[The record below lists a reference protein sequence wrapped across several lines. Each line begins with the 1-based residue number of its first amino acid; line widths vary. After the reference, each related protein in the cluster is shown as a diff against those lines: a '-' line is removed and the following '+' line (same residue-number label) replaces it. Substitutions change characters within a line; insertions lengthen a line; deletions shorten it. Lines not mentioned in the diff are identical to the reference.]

1 MKIGMIGNDITT
13 SLAEETNHLYSGVN
27 IRGDT
32 GDMSHS
38 GRRTWAFIP
47 ISSNKNMK
55 VAKELFR
62 GGRGGEIILLS
73 NGSFLLPEYEYEL

>member
-62 GGRGGEIILLS
+62 GGGGEIILLS
-73 NGSFLLPEYEYEL
+73 KGSFLLPEYEYEL

>member
-1 MKIGMIGNDITT
+1 MIGNDITT

-62 GGRGGEIILLS
+62 GGEGG
-73 NGSFLLPEYEYEL
+73 GRSFYLAMGLFYSQNMNMNYEFI

>member
-62 GGRGGEIILLS
+62 GGEIILLS

>member
-1 MKIGMIGNDITT
+1 MKIGMISNDITT
-13 SLAEETNHLYSGVN
+13 SLAEEINHLYSGVN

-47 ISSNKNMK
+47 ISSNNMK

-62 GGRGGEIILLS
+62 GGGEIILLS

>member
-1 MKIGMIGNDITT
+1 MIGNDITT

-62 GGRGGEIILLS
+62 GGGGR
-73 NGSFLLPEYEYEL
+73 SFYLAMGLFYSQNMNMNYEFI

>member
-1 MKIGMIGNDITT
+1 MTGNDITT
-13 SLAEETNHLYSGVN
+13 SLAEVINHLYSGVN

-47 ISSNKNMK
+47 ISPNKKMK
-55 VAKELFR
+55 VAKDLFK
-62 GGRGGEIILLS
+62 GGKKDH
-73 NGSFLLPEYEYEL
+73 FT

>member
-62 GGRGGEIILLS
+62 GGGIILLS